1 MICISL
7 LCIHIHLYGKAG
19 DFFIAFWL
27 RFIKLDEGRKL
38 AHTKW
43 RKVVLV
49 LVVILVVGC
58 TSPSR
63 NSFIEHSQYTHQQ
76 QSLCQTGL
84 KREGSRQSGA
94 QGTSFGLLV
103 LSPWLDL
110 LAPEFER
117 KTAATNS
124 IFPLPTY
131 FSSPWKFMKSEHCID
146 EVCTYNSMLDDE
158 FKALKDAEN
167 DDGDSDEVPIV
178 VWTLE
183 RTKSSDNW
191 CNYQLWNWI
200 IP

>member
-49 LVVILVVGC
+49 GILVVGC
-58 TSPSR
+58 TTPSR

-124 IFPLPTY
+124 IFPPYLLLFPLEIY
-131 FSSPWKFMKSEHCID
+131 
-146 EVCTYNSMLDDE
+146 EV
-158 FKALKDAEN
+158 KALHRR
-167 DDGDSDEVPIV
+167 SMY
-178 VWTLE
+178 VWFNAWWRIQGFE
-183 RTKSSDNW
+183 GCWKWRRRQWWSSNCRLNAWTDKK
-191 CNYQLWNWI
+191 
-200 IP
+200 

>member
-49 LVVILVVGC
+49 GILVVGC

-110 LAPEFER
+110 LAPEFEL

-124 IFPLPTY
+124 IFPPYLLFPLEVTALHRRNICTQ
-131 FSSPWKFMKSEHCID
+131 FNAWWQIQGSKGCWKWRQWWRSNCRL
-146 EVCTYNSMLDDE
+146 N
-158 FKALKDAEN
+158 A
-167 DDGDSDEVPIV
+167 
-178 VWTLE
+178 WTD
-183 RTKSSDNW
+183 KK
-191 CNYQLWNWI
+191 
-200 IP
+200 